1 VYDKGRQ
8 KDIQGGGVARHLDI
22 QHLAN
27 VSLLCRVI
35 MSSAV
40 LEVTWVRFLNV
51 KLTFRKNLVSQP
63 LLTENSKLEVKL
75 TVELISP
82 LD

>member
-1 VYDKGRQ
+1 MKSVRLLVRFDPRSHVYDKGRQ

-35 MSSAV
+35 MRSAV
-40 LEVTWVRFLNV
+40 LEVTWV
-51 KLTFRKNLVSQP
+51 
-63 LLTENSKLEVKL
+63 
-75 TVELISP
+75 
-82 LD
+82 